1 MQPAFLSAYMWL
13 LGTVNQKILEP
24 LVLEIGMTRLR
35 GAWAFRRC
43 VCPDMKARSKSFLLC
58 KIA

>member
-13 LGTVNQKILEP
+13 LGTVKQKILEP
-24 LVLEIGMTRLR
+24 LVLEIGVTRLR

-43 VCPDMKARSKSFLLC
+43 VYPDLKSFLLC
-58 KIA
+58 NIA